1 MRRKAHNRFT
11 EPQTGGVQCQRGTLA
26 EVRRLF
32 DEVRFAVEAD
42 VVALTL

>member
-1 MRRKAHNRFT
+1 M
-11 EPQTGGVQCQRGTLA
+11 PGGSLA